1 MELIQIGKIVNTHGI
16 KGELRLLSKFPYK
29 EAVFR
34 KDMIIYINKDNKEVI
49 NSYRRHKNFDMITL
63 NGYSNINEVLKYKG
77 KYVYINKEDILL
89 DEDNYLDEEIIG
101 LTVIYEEKEK
111 GIVKNIERYDKT
123 TLLVIKNNDKEHL
136 LPYNNDIIEKIDINN
151 KKIYIKNIKGLF

>member
-111 GIVKNIERYDKT
+111 GIIKNIERYDKT